1 MRINKIVVMLI
12 AVLLITSAGCKSSKK
27 AREAAALKA
36 RQEQELAL
44 RNQRDAEQ
52 RAREEKLRADEANRE
67 LAEKAKRNDELA
79 KAESAAPAQKVE
91 QYFTAISTSPTA
103 ASANSS
109 INEALGLFESEQ
121 TPVLIVISEQ
131 DGQKDYD
138 KPTTIKNYLNYLK
151 DQHKNINRV
160 GSAQLNDKGK
170 IKELELIKD
179 K

>member
-1 MRINKIVVMLI
+1 MRVNKIVLMLT

-44 RNQRDAEQ
+44 KNQRDAE
-52 RAREEKLRADEANRE
+52 AKAAEERLRTQEANRE
-67 LAEKAKRNDELA
+67 LEEKARRADEAA

-91 QYFTAISTSPTA
+91 QYFAAISSSTNV

-179 K
+179 R